1 MVTRSADTDVYDFCG
16 IHIRIIVKLIE
27 RRATGIFIIT
37 KDGVIVKM
45 GINMENADSLWMTFC
60 NLTDDRICNSMIAAE
75 GDRESACLFNL
86 ADSFSDRCKGER
98 IITVSA
104 CDIAEITDF

>member
-1 MVTRSADTDVYDFCG
+1 MVTRSADTDVNDLCG

-27 RRATGIFIIT
+27 RRAARIFIIT
-37 KDGVIVKM
+37 KGGVIVKM
-45 GINMENADSLWMTFC
+45 GINMENADPLWMPFC
-60 NLTDDRICNSMIAAE
+60 NLTDDRIGNSMVSTE
-75 GDRESACLFNL
+75 GDRESVCIFNL
-86 ADSFSDRCKGER
+86 ADSFSDRCKRKR